1 MSQDVLTVGSTMRIP
16 LLYQG
21 EYSQCS
27 ERFMN
32 YQEEQTDGEAMINCI
47 KNGDQPLPCVTQID
61 RLARSLLIQRLPN
74 DIYSLI
80 DSNKTTKDLWD
91 ALAGHMLGFEYGE
104 QDRKAAIL
112 VETICNNDEREQ
124 EFMDINIDVL
134 YNILKQN
141 QEDVNDS
148 MGLKKK
154 TIVVTSD
161 LLALIAEKTKVSKR
175 KEKFVVS
182 LDSEGS
188 DTDDFGELKKK
199 VEAKVAPSKAWQ
211 LYKSL
216 ELGKV
221 VGEHFLEKL
230 ELIEG
235 DGGVGTV
242 LKLTYKPEYGIPSYK
257 EKFTKI
263 DDENMVK
270 EVEVVEGGFLDNGF
284 SLYRVRIEVK
294 VNPNDATGLS
304 SLVRSTIEYELKE
317 EAASNASL
325 VTMEPLMIVMKV
337 ANEYLV
343 NSG

>member
-1 MSQDVLTVGSTMRIP
+1 MFGTL
-16 LLYQG
+16 
-21 EYSQCS
+21 S
-27 ERFMN
+27 E
-32 YQEEQTDGEAMINCI
+32 E
-47 KNGDQPLPCVTQID
+47 
-61 RLARSLLIQRLPN
+61 
-74 DIYSLI
+74 
-80 DSNKTTKDLWD
+80 
-91 ALAGHMLGFEYGE
+91 
-104 QDRKAAIL
+104 
-112 VETICNNDEREQ
+112 
-124 EFMDINIDVL
+124 
-134 YNILKQN
+134 
-141 QEDVNDS
+141 
-148 MGLKKK
+148 
-154 TIVVTSD
+154 
-161 LLALIAEKTKVSKR
+161 
-175 KEKFVVS
+175 
-182 LDSEGS
+182 
-188 DTDDFGELKKK
+188 

-230 ELIEG
+230 ELVEG

-284 SLYRVRIEVK
+284 SLYRVRFEVK
-294 VNPNDATGLS
+294 VNPKDATGSS

-343 NSG
+343 NSS

>member
-1 MSQDVLTVGSTMRIP
+1 MFGTL
-16 LLYQG
+16 
-21 EYSQCS
+21 S
-27 ERFMN
+27 E
-32 YQEEQTDGEAMINCI
+32 E
-47 KNGDQPLPCVTQID
+47 
-61 RLARSLLIQRLPN
+61 
-74 DIYSLI
+74 
-80 DSNKTTKDLWD
+80 
-91 ALAGHMLGFEYGE
+91 
-104 QDRKAAIL
+104 
-112 VETICNNDEREQ
+112 
-124 EFMDINIDVL
+124 
-134 YNILKQN
+134 
-141 QEDVNDS
+141 
-148 MGLKKK
+148 
-154 TIVVTSD
+154 
-161 LLALIAEKTKVSKR
+161 
-175 KEKFVVS
+175 
-182 LDSEGS
+182 
-188 DTDDFGELKKK
+188 

-284 SLYRVRIEVK
+284 SLYRVRFEVK

-325 VTMEPLMIVMKV
+325 VTMEPLKIVMKV

-343 NSG
+343 NSS